1 MKVSRQILSA
11 GLSSVALLAGNLAAQ
26 PASAQRGEPSTAKPA
41 PGVLSIAPE
50 KLAENKSQLAG
61 LTAAVSGDNYRG
73 FQGRLSQPPDVP
85 RSLANGGAP
94 KVQFVSDTGN
104 TGVGRATMRRV
115 AQTMV
120 VPGGSTAPDTAATE
134 QPPVEDQPATT
145 GDQST
150 TGQTTVEQP
159 VMEQPAVATP
169 VYPQRRYRIGPSTTF
184 YTPSGFGLS
193 RRQAVLWALYQADTR
208 NSSED
213 DGSIG
218 ATIGLGQPE
227 KLGFDVG
234 VNFLSLFGGRG
245 DDAGFGERGSF
256 NFKLHRRLRPDLS
269 VAVGVRNTLI
279 WKGSD
284 SPTRYYAVASKVFRT
299 KENYRDPFSRV
310 YASLGIEHSSV
321 GSQND
326 PFRDDA
332 QAVIDEFGKN
342 NVFGSLAV
350 KLSEPVNAFVEW
362 SGEDLNAGVSF
373 VPFRSVPL
381 VVTPAI
387 VDITGRGSD
396 DARFNLAVAYLF
408 NF

>member
-1 MKVSRQILSA
+1 MKVSRQTLSA
-11 GLSSVALLAGNLAAQ
+11 GLSGVALLAGNLAAQ
-26 PASAQRGEPSTAKPA
+26 PVSAQQKEPSTAKPSS
-41 PGVLSIAPE
+41 GMLSMATE
-50 KLAENKSQLAG
+50 KLADNKSQLAG
-61 LTAAVSGDNYRG
+61 LAATTVSGDNYRG
-73 FQGRLSQPPDVP
+73 FQGRLSQPIDLP
-85 RSLANGGAP
+85 RPLATDSAP
-94 KVQFVSDTGN
+94 KVRFASATG
-104 TGVGRATMRRV
+104 TERPAPQRI

-120 VPGGSTAPDTAATE
+120 VPGGSTVPDTSTE
-134 QPPVEDQPATT
+134 SSTTTTGDQATT

-150 TGQTTVEQP
+150 MGQTTTEQST
-159 VMEQPAVATP
+159 MGDSTTTATAATSS
-169 VYPQRRYRIGPSTTF
+169 QRRYRVGPSTTF
-184 YTPSGFGLS
+184 YTPSGFGLR

-218 ATIGLGQPE
+218 ATVGLGNPDR
-227 KLGFDVG
+227 LGLDVG

-256 NFKLHRRLRPDLS
+256 NFKLHRRIRPDLS

-279 WKGSD
+279 WDGSD
-284 SPTRYYAVASKVFRT
+284 SPTRYYAVASKVFSL
-299 KENYRDPFSRV
+299 KPNYRDSFSRL
-310 YASLGIEHSSV
+310 YASLGIERSSV

-326 PFRDDA
+326 PFRREA
-332 QAVIDEFGKN
+332 QSVIDEFGRT

-350 KLSEPVNAFVEW
+350 KLAEPVNAFVEW

-373 VPFRSVPL
+373 VPFRNVPL

-387 VDITGRGSD
+387 VDITGKASD